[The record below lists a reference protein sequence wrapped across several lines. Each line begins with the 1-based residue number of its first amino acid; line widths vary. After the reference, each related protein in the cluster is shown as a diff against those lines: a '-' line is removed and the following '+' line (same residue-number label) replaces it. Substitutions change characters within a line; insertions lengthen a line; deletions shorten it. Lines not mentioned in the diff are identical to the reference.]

1 MSLAPGALFLRSI
14 PPLSPRLPLSS
25 LSSRLARIG
34 AQASFSTSQGI
45 DTGRVAPA
53 GRIAKVMAK
62 SDLGVSRREAERLIE
77 EKRVWHNGEVISKP
91 GIVAVEGDIIKVNGK
106 PLTFFGA
113 KSAQMYVA
121 HKLPGELVTDVDP
134 LGRPTLKE
142 RLKQGKGLRKLMG
155 QLCFVGRLDFNSEG
169 LILLTND
176 GDLARRMEQPSSLLQ
191 RTYRVRVHGSVP
203 PWKLAALGRGM
214 TVEGV
219 RYKPM
224 TAVVEASTPAQMKAA
239 AGRVKAAAKAAAE
252 GGRPASP
259 SPSTSA
265 AKGMAKGSGKG
276 EDGTLLAAAK
286 MKAAAGRV
294 KAAAK
299 AAAEGGRPA
308 SPSTS
313 SAAKGSG
320 KGEDRDLARG
330 GEGTQAVARSAPSK
344 STNSWIRITCHEG
357 KNRQIRKV
365 CKALGLEVSRLVRVS
380 FGPYTLGGCD
390 RGALL
395 KVDGKKA
402 LEMLDSL
409 SKEAGGKEA
418 ANGDGLGVNGGAAA
432 AAVDMQG
439 AGEEGAALPTGGLF
453 L

>member
-1 MSLAPGALFLRSI
+1 LFLRSI

-259 SPSTSA
+259 S
-265 AKGMAKGSGKG
+265 
-276 EDGTLLAAAK
+276 
-286 MKAAAGRV
+286 
-294 KAAAK
+294 
-299 AAAEGGRPA
+299 
-308 SPSTS
+308 TS

-418 ANGDGLGVNGGAAA
+418 ANGDGLRSEWRRSGGS
-432 AAVDMQG
+432 G
-439 AGEEGAALPTGGLF
+439 GYAGRRRGRGSSADRRPLSLTESMWKRSYSTRYPQY
-453 L
+453 

>member
-1 MSLAPGALFLRSI
+1 
-14 PPLSPRLPLSS
+14 
-25 LSSRLARIG
+25 
-34 AQASFSTSQGI
+34 
-45 DTGRVAPA
+45 
-53 GRIAKVMAK
+53 MAK

-259 SPSTSA
+259 S
-265 AKGMAKGSGKG
+265 
-276 EDGTLLAAAK
+276 
-286 MKAAAGRV
+286 
-294 KAAAK
+294 
-299 AAAEGGRPA
+299 
-308 SPSTS
+308 TS

-418 ANGDGLGVNGGAAA
+418 ANGDGLRSEWRRSGGS
-432 AAVDMQG
+432 G
-439 AGEEGAALPTGGLF
+439 GYAGRRRGRGSSADRRPLSLTESMWKRSYSTRYPQY
-453 L
+453 

>member
-1 MSLAPGALFLRSI
+1 MMSLAPGALFLRSI

-259 SPSTSA
+259 S
-265 AKGMAKGSGKG
+265 
-276 EDGTLLAAAK
+276 
-286 MKAAAGRV
+286 
-294 KAAAK
+294 
-299 AAAEGGRPA
+299 
-308 SPSTS
+308 TS

-418 ANGDGLGVNGGAAA
+418 ANGDGLRSEWRRSGGS
-432 AAVDMQG
+432 G
-439 AGEEGAALPTGGLF
+439 GYAGRRRGRGSSADRRPLSLTESMWKRSYSTRYPQY
-453 L
+453 